1 LPGGDELPEEGAV
14 TRKPTVEELGID
26 LDSQKWQRSGDE
38 DGAIEVAFI
47 PGVAAGPG
55 GTSWAEHAAG
65 GPAGSAGPADR
76 TEWVLMRVAG
86 DPARRVLVYDRHE
99 WECFL
104 DGVRGGEF
112 DEGTP

>member
-1 LPGGDELPEEGAV
+1 V

-26 LDSQKWQRSGDE
+26 PDRQKWQRSGDE

-47 PGVAAGPG
+47 PAAALSAGV
-55 GTSWAEHAAG
+55 TSAAG
-65 GPAGSAGPADR
+65 GPATSPGQPGPAGH

-86 DPARRVLVYDRHE
+86 DSAGRVLVYDRHE

-112 DEGTP
+112 DEGAG

>member
-1 LPGGDELPEEGAV
+1 V

-26 LDSQKWQRSGDE
+26 PDRQKWQRSGDE

-47 PGVAAGPG
+47 PAAALSAGVTSAAG
-55 GTSWAEHAAG
+55 HAAG
-65 GPAGSAGPADR
+65 GPATSPGQPGPAGH

-86 DPARRVLVYDRHE
+86 DPAGRVLVYDRHE

-112 DEGTP
+112 DEGAG

>member
-1 LPGGDELPEEGAV
+1 V

-26 LDSQKWQRSGDE
+26 PDRQKWQRSGAE
-38 DGAIEVAFI
+38 DGSIEVAFI
-47 PGVAAGPG
+47 PAAAVSSGVTRA
-55 GTSWAEHAAG
+55 AEHATG
-65 GPAGSAGPADR
+65 GPAAAPGQPAPAGH

-86 DPARRVLVYDRHE
+86 DPAGRVLVYDRHE

-112 DEGTP
+112 DDGAG